1 MNTLTSRPVAPDK
14 QAAPSSGSRRW
25 LDPVRKYGEYILGGA
40 VAIGMLLSIWA
51 AFLYAPTDR
60 VQGDVQRIMY
70 FHVPMAWLAYLSF
83 FVVFV
88 ASIVYLLRRDER
100 WDWVAHASAEIGV
113 VFTTLVLISGSIW
126 GKAFWGTW
134 WDGEPRLTTTLV
146 LWFIYVAYLLLRFY
160 SGRTESGA
168 RGGAVLGIIGFV
180 DVPIV
185 HFAVTWWR
193 GLHPDGYVLKGTT
206 PNTPPSVF
214 LALMLAL
221 ATFTLL
227 YGFLMLLRYR
237 LERYATEAERLRA
250 QVEYGDS
257 IDGSAS

>member
-1 MNTLTSRPVAPDK
+1 MNTLASDPAKSGQQQTSK
-14 QAAPSSGSRRW
+14 PSGKGL
-25 LDPVRKYGEYILGGA
+25 LDPVRRYGEYALGGA
-40 VAIGMLLSIWA
+40 LAIGMLVSIWA
-51 AFLYAPTDR
+51 AFLGTPTDA

-70 FHVPMAWLAYLSF
+70 FHVPMALLAFFAF

-100 WDWVAHASAEIGV
+100 WDWLARASAEVGV
-113 VFTTLVLISGSIW
+113 VYTTMVLICGSIW
-126 GKAFWGTW
+126 GKAYWGTW
-134 WDGEPRLTTTLV
+134 WDGEPILTTTLI

-168 RGGAVLGIIGFV
+168 RNAAVLGIIGFV

-193 GLHPDGYVLKGTT
+193 GLHPTGYVLNGAT
-206 PNTPPSVF
+206 PDTPVSVF
-214 LALMLAL
+214 LALLLAM

-227 YGFLMLLRYR
+227 YAFLLLQLYR
-237 LERYATEAERLRA
+237 LERYTTEAERLRA
-250 QVEYGDS
+250 QVEYGD
-257 IDGSAS
+257 DSAS

>member
-1 MNTLTSRPVAPDK
+1 MNTLTSQP
-14 QAAPSSGSRRW
+14 AAPGKQPLPQPTSASW
-25 LDPVRKYGEYILGGA
+25 LYPVRKYGEYVLGGA
-40 VAIGMLLSIWA
+40 VAIGMMVSIWA
-51 AFLYAPTDR
+51 AFLYAPSDV

-83 FVVFV
+83 FVVFA
-88 ASIVYLLRRDER
+88 ASIMYLLRRDER
-100 WDWVAHASAEIGV
+100 WDWIARGSAEIGV

-160 SGRTESGA
+160 SGRTEGGA
-168 RGGAVLGIIGFV
+168 RGAAVLGIIGFV

-193 GLHPDGYVLKGTT
+193 GLHPDGYVLQGSS
-206 PNTPPSVF
+206 PNMPMPAF
-214 LALMLAL
+214 FALMVAL

-227 YGFLMLLRYR
+227 YGFLMLQLYR
-237 LERYATEAERLRA
+237 LEQYTTEAQRLRA
-250 QVEYGDS
+250 EVEYGDAG
-257 IDGSAS
+257 D

>member
-1 MNTLTSRPVAPDK
+1 MNTLASDPAK
-14 QAAPSSGSRRW
+14 AGQQESSKPLGKGLLDTVRR
-25 LDPVRKYGEYILGGA
+25 YGEYVLGGA
-40 VAIGMLLSIWA
+40 LAIGMLVSIWA
-51 AFLYAPTDR
+51 AFLGTPTDA

-70 FHVPMAWLAYLSF
+70 FHVPMALLAFFAF

-100 WDWVAHASAEIGV
+100 WDWLARASAEVGV
-113 VFTTLVLISGSIW
+113 VYTTMVLICGSIW
-126 GKAFWGTW
+126 GKAYWGTW
-134 WDGEPRLTTTLV
+134 WDGEPILTTTLI

-168 RGGAVLGIIGFV
+168 RNAAVLGIIGFV

-193 GLHPDGYVLKGTT
+193 GLHPTGYVLNGAT
-206 PNTPPSVF
+206 PDTPASVF
-214 LALMLAL
+214 LALLLAM

-227 YGFLMLLRYR
+227 YAFLLLQLYR
-237 LERYATEAERLRA
+237 LERYTTEAERLRA
-250 QVEYGDS
+250 QVEYGD
-257 IDGSAS
+257 DSAS

>member
-1 MNTLTSRPVAPDK
+1 MNTLASDPAKSGQHQTSKA
-14 QAAPSSGSRRW
+14 SGKGL
-25 LDPVRKYGEYILGGA
+25 LDPVRRYGEYALGGA
-40 VAIGMLLSIWA
+40 LAIGMLVSIWA
-51 AFLYAPTDR
+51 AFLGTPTDA

-70 FHVPMAWLAYLSF
+70 FHVPMALLAFFAF

-100 WDWVAHASAEIGV
+100 WDWLARASAEVGV
-113 VFTTLVLISGSIW
+113 VYTTMVLICGSIW
-126 GKAFWGTW
+126 GKAYWGTW
-134 WDGEPRLTTTLV
+134 WDGEPILTTTLI

-168 RGGAVLGIIGFV
+168 RNAAVLGIIGFV

-193 GLHPDGYVLKGTT
+193 GLHPTGYVLNGARPDT
-206 PNTPPSVF
+206 PASVF
-214 LALMLAL
+214 LALLLAM

-227 YGFLMLLRYR
+227 YAFLLLHLYR
-237 LERYATEAERLRA
+237 LERYTTEAERLRA
-250 QVEYGDS
+250 QVEYGD
-257 IDGSAS
+257 DSAT

>member
-1 MNTLTSRPVAPDK
+1 MNTLASDPAK
-14 QAAPSSGSRRW
+14 SGQQESSKPLGKGL
-25 LDPVRKYGEYILGGA
+25 LDPVRRYGEYVLGGA
-40 VAIGMLLSIWA
+40 LAIGMLVSIWA
-51 AFLYAPTDR
+51 AFLGTPTDA

-70 FHVPMAWLAYLSF
+70 FHVPMALLAFFAF

-100 WDWVAHASAEIGV
+100 WDWLARASAEVGV
-113 VFTTLVLISGSIW
+113 VYTTMVLICGSIW
-126 GKAFWGTW
+126 GKAYWGTW
-134 WDGEPRLTTTLV
+134 WDGEPILTTTLI

-168 RGGAVLGIIGFV
+168 RNAAVLGIIGFV

-193 GLHPDGYVLKGTT
+193 GLHPTGYVLNGAT
-206 PNTPPSVF
+206 PDTPASVF
-214 LALMLAL
+214 LALLLAM

-227 YGFLMLLRYR
+227 YAFLLLQLYR
-237 LERYATEAERLRA
+237 LERYTTEAERLRA
-250 QVEYGDS
+250 QVEYGD
-257 IDGSAS
+257 DSAS

>member
-1 MNTLTSRPVAPDK
+1 MNTLASDPAKSGQQETAK
-14 QAAPSSGSRRW
+14 PSGKGLLDSVRR
-25 LDPVRKYGEYILGGA
+25 YGEYALGGA
-40 VAIGMLLSIWA
+40 LAIGMLASIWA
-51 AFLYAPTDR
+51 AFLGTPTDA

-70 FHVPMAWLAYLSF
+70 FHVPMALLAFFAF

-100 WDWVAHASAEIGV
+100 WDWVARASAEVGV
-113 VFTTLVLISGSIW
+113 VYTTMVLICGSIW
-126 GKAFWGTW
+126 GKAYWGTW
-134 WDGEPRLTTTLV
+134 WDGEPILTTTLI

-168 RGGAVLGIIGFV
+168 RIAAVLGIIGFV

-193 GLHPDGYVLKGTT
+193 GLHPTGYVLNGAT
-206 PNTPPSVF
+206 PDTPASVF
-214 LALMLAL
+214 LALLLAM

-227 YGFLMLLRYR
+227 YAFLLLQIYR

-250 QVEYGDS
+250 QVEYGDA
-257 IDGSAS
+257 SAS

>member
-1 MNTLTSRPVAPDK
+1 MNTITSHPMAPD
-14 QAAPSSGSRRW
+14 QQPAPQPVIKSW
-25 LDPVRKYGEYILGGA
+25 MDPVRKYGEFVLGGA
-40 VAIGMLLSIWA
+40 IAIGMMLSIWA
-51 AFLYAPTDR
+51 AFLYAPTDA

-88 ASIVYLLRRDER
+88 ASIIYLLRRDER
-100 WDWVAHASAEIGV
+100 WDWIARGSAEIGV

-134 WDGEPRLTTTLV
+134 WDGEPRLTTTLI

-168 RGGAVLGIIGFV
+168 RNAAVLGIIGFV
-180 DVPIV
+180 DVPIDYY
-185 HFAVTWWR
+185 AVTWWR
-193 GLHPDGYVLKGTT
+193 GLHPEGYVIQGTT
-206 PNTPPSVF
+206 TSMPMPAF

-227 YGFLMLLRYR
+227 YGFLMLQLYR
-237 LERYATEAERLRA
+237 LERYTTEAQRLRA
-250 QVEYGDS
+250 QVEYGDN
-257 IDGSAS
+257 SAS

>member
-1 MNTLTSRPVAPDK
+1 MNTLASDPAKSGQQQTPK
-14 QAAPSSGSRRW
+14 PSGKGL
-25 LDPVRKYGEYILGGA
+25 LDPVRRYGEYVLGGA
-40 VAIGMLLSIWA
+40 LTIGMLVSIWA
-51 AFLYAPTDR
+51 AFLGTPTDA

-70 FHVPMAWLAYLSF
+70 FHVPMALIAFFAF

-100 WDWVAHASAEIGV
+100 WDWLARASAEVGV
-113 VFTTLVLISGSIW
+113 VYTTMVLICGSIW
-126 GKAFWGTW
+126 GKAYWGTW
-134 WDGEPRLTTTLV
+134 WDGEPILTTTLI

-168 RGGAVLGIIGFV
+168 RNAAVLGIIGFV

-193 GLHPDGYVLKGTT
+193 GLHPTGYVLNGAT
-206 PNTPPSVF
+206 PDTPASVF
-214 LALMLAL
+214 LALLLAM

-227 YGFLMLLRYR
+227 YAFLLLQLYR
-237 LERYATEAERLRA
+237 LERYTTEAERLRA
-250 QVEYGDS
+250 QVEYGD
-257 IDGSAS
+257 DSAS

>member
-1 MNTLTSRPVAPDK
+1 MNTLTSHPVTSGQQPAP
-14 QAAPSSGSRRW
+14 PS
-25 LDPVRKYGEYILGGA
+25 VRKGWLAVVRTYGEYVLGGA
-40 VAIGMLLSIWA
+40 VAIGMMLSIWA
-51 AFLYAPTDR
+51 AFVYAPTDAI
-60 VQGDVQRIMY
+60 QGDVQRIMY

-100 WDWVAHASAEIGV
+100 WDWVARASAEIGV

-160 SGRTESGA
+160 GGRTEGSA
-168 RGGAVLGIIGFV
+168 RGAAVLGIIGFV

-221 ATFTLL
+221 ATFTLF
-227 YGFLMLLRYR
+227 YAFLMLLVYR
-237 LERYATEAERLRA
+237 LERDTTEAERLRA
-250 QVEYGDS
+250 QVEYGDDS
-257 IDGSAS
+257 GS

>member
-1 MNTLTSRPVAPDK
+1 MNTLTSHPVTSGQQPAP
-14 QAAPSSGSRRW
+14 PS
-25 LDPVRKYGEYILGGA
+25 VRKGWLAVVRTYGEYVLGGA
-40 VAIGMLLSIWA
+40 VAVGMMLSIWA
-51 AFLYAPTDR
+51 AFVYAPTDAI
-60 VQGDVQRIMY
+60 QGDVQRIMY

-100 WDWVAHASAEIGV
+100 WDWIARASAEIGV

-168 RGGAVLGIIGFV
+168 RNAAVLGIIGFV

-193 GLHPDGYVLKGTT
+193 GLHPTGYVLNGAT
-206 PNTPPSVF
+206 PDTPASVF
-214 LALMLAL
+214 LALLLAM

-227 YGFLMLLRYR
+227 YAFLLLQLYR
-237 LERYATEAERLRA
+237 LERYTTEAERLRA
-250 QVEYGDS
+250 QVEYGD
-257 IDGSAS
+257 DSAS

>member
-1 MNTLTSRPVAPDK
+1 MNTLTSQPAAPDK
-14 QAAPSSGSRRW
+14 QSAPQPEQGGW
-25 LDPVRKYGEYILGGA
+25 LAPVRRYGEYVLGAA
-40 VAIGMLLSIWA
+40 VAIGMMFSIWA
-51 AFLYAPTDR
+51 AFELAPTDA

-100 WDWVAHASAEIGV
+100 WDWLARASAEVGV

-134 WDGEPRLTTTLV
+134 WDGEPRLTTTLI

-168 RGGAVLGIIGFV
+168 RNAAVLGIIGFV
-180 DVPIV
+180 DVPIDY
-185 HFAVTWWR
+185 FAVTWWR
-193 GLHPDGYVLKGTT
+193 GAHPGATYVLQGTT
-206 PNTPPSVF
+206 INTPVSVF
-214 LALMLAL
+214 IALMLAL
-221 ATFTLL
+221 VTFTLL
-227 YGFLMLLRYR
+227 YGFLLLQLYR

-250 QVEYGDS
+250 RVEYGD
-257 IDGSAS
+257 

>member
-1 MNTLTSRPVAPDK
+1 MNTLTSHPVTSGQQPAP
-14 QAAPSSGSRRW
+14 PS
-25 LDPVRKYGEYILGGA
+25 VRKDWLAVVRTYGEYVLGGA
-40 VAIGMLLSIWA
+40 VAVGMMLSIWA
-51 AFLYAPTDR
+51 AFVYAPTDAI
-60 VQGDVQRIMY
+60 QGDVQRIMY

-100 WDWVAHASAEIGV
+100 WDWIARASAEIGV

-160 SGRTESGA
+160 GGRTEGSA
-168 RGGAVLGIIGFV
+168 RGAAVLGIIGFV

-221 ATFTLL
+221 ATFTLF
-227 YGFLMLLRYR
+227 YAFLMLLVYR
-237 LERYATEAERLRA
+237 LERDTTEAERLRA
-250 QVEYGDS
+250 QVEYGDDS
-257 IDGSAS
+257 GS

>member
-1 MNTLTSRPVAPDK
+1 MNTLASDPATSGQQETSRP
-14 QAAPSSGSRRW
+14 SGNSL
-25 LDPVRKYGEYILGGA
+25 LDPMRRYGEYVLGGA
-40 VAIGMLLSIWA
+40 LAIGMLASIWA
-51 AFLYAPTDR
+51 AFLGTPTDA

-70 FHVPMAWLAYLSF
+70 FHVPMALLAFFAF

-100 WDWVAHASAEIGV
+100 WDWLARASAEVGV
-113 VFTTLVLISGSIW
+113 VYTTMVLICGSIW
-126 GKAFWGTW
+126 GKAYWGTW
-134 WDGEPRLTTTLV
+134 WDGEPILTTTLI

-168 RGGAVLGIIGFV
+168 RNAAVLGIIGFV

-193 GLHPDGYVLKGTT
+193 GLHPTGYVLNGAT
-206 PNTPPSVF
+206 PDTPASVF
-214 LALMLAL
+214 LALLLAM

-227 YGFLMLLRYR
+227 YAFLLLQLYR
-237 LERYATEAERLRA
+237 LERYSTEAERLRA
-250 QVEYGDS
+250 QVEYGDDS
-257 IDGSAS
+257 VS

>member
-1 MNTLTSRPVAPDK
+1 MKTLTSHPAAPDEGIALHP
-14 QAAPSSGSRRW
+14 QRGGW
-25 LDPVRKYGEYILGGA
+25 LQPIRQYGEYVLGGLTA
-40 VAIGMLLSIWA
+40 LGMMLTIWA
-51 AFLYAPTDR
+51 AFLYAPTDA

-83 FVVFV
+83 FIVFV
-88 ASIVYLLRRDER
+88 ASIAYLLRRDSR
-100 WDWVAHASAEIGV
+100 WDWAARASAEIGV

-160 SGRTESGA
+160 GGRTEGSA
-168 RGGAVLGIIGFV
+168 RGAAVLGIIGFV

-193 GLHPDGYVLKGTT
+193 GLHPDGYVLQGTSSNM
-206 PNTPPSVF
+206 PMPAF

-221 ATFTLL
+221 VTFTLL
-227 YGFLMLLRYR
+227 YAFLMLQLYR
-237 LERYATEAERLRA
+237 LERYTTEAQRLRA
-250 QVEYGDS
+250 IVEYGD
-257 IDGSAS
+257 DGDISAS

>member
-1 MNTLTSRPVAPDK
+1 MNTLTSQPAASGK
-14 QAAPSSGSRRW
+14 QPLPQPTPAGW
-25 LDPVRKYGEYILGGA
+25 LDPVRKYGEYALGGA
-40 VAIGMLLSIWA
+40 VAIGMMVSIWA
-51 AFLYAPTDR
+51 AFLYAPSDA

-83 FVVFV
+83 FIVFA
-88 ASIVYLLRRDER
+88 ASILYLLRRDER
-100 WDWVAHASAEIGV
+100 WDWIARGSAEIGV

-160 SGRTESGA
+160 SGRTEGGA
-168 RGGAVLGIIGFV
+168 RGAAVLGIIGFV

-193 GLHPDGYVLKGTT
+193 GLHPDGYVLQGSS
-206 PNTPPSVF
+206 PNMPMPAFV
-214 LALMLAL
+214 ALMVAL

-227 YGFLMLLRYR
+227 YAFLMLQLYR
-237 LERYATEAERLRA
+237 LERYTTEAQRLRA
-250 QVEYGDS
+250 QVEFGDTG
-257 IDGSAS
+257 D

>member
-1 MNTLTSRPVAPDK
+1 MNTVTSRPPAPG
-14 QAAPSSGSRRW
+14 QQSAPASDGKSW
-25 LDPVRKYGEYILGGA
+25 LNPVRRYGEYALGGA
-40 VAIGMLLSIWA
+40 IVVGMMLSIWA
-51 AFLYAPTDR
+51 AFLYAPTDA
-60 VQGDVQRIMY
+60 VQGDVQRILY

-83 FVVFV
+83 FIVFV

-100 WDWVAHASAEIGV
+100 WDWLARASAEIGV

-160 SGRTESGA
+160 GGRSEGSA
-168 RGGAVLGIIGFV
+168 RGAAVLGILGFV

-193 GLHPDGYVLKGTT
+193 ALHPDGYVLQGTSSNM
-206 PNTPPSVF
+206 PGPAVA
-214 LALMLAL
+214 ALMLAL

-227 YGFLMLLRYR
+227 YGFLLLQLYR
-237 LERYATEAERLRA
+237 LERYTAEAERLRA
-250 QVEYGDS
+250 QVEYGDAG
-257 IDGSAS
+257 DDSAS